1 MDSVKRFW
9 LISRLMKRPDFNKL
23 TPESFREIR
32 MRLGFV
38 SRKALALFLGVSWR
52 TVENWEQGRSP
63 IPEWMSLVFYLIE
76 QVYKQKNI

>member
-1 MDSVKRFW
+1 
-9 LISRLMKRPDFNKL
+9 
-23 TPESFREIR
+23 